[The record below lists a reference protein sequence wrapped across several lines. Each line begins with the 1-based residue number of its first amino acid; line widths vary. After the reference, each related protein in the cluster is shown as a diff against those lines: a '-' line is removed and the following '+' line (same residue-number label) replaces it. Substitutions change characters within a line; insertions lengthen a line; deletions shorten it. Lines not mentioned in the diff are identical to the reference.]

1 MRIPVKMKFAALAVI
16 CAATMA
22 ACGGGPPMAMAD
34 LAAYPGSSELK
45 PGESK
50 IAETLKKNMEMDTQ
64 LRQAIGTGGK
74 TEQKGF
80 KLPSDASWDKV
91 KSFYADKLKAGGW
104 TEGMGGS
111 AGNMVANIMNTVNAA
126 NEVFQSGIFTKGS
139 QTLSIFRMAD
149 PIDKTQVVM
158 IASLSSR

>member
-1 MRIPVKMKFAALAVI
+1 MRISVNLKNAALAVL

-22 ACGGGPPMAMAD
+22 ACGGGAPMAMSD

-80 KLPSDASWDKV
+80 KLPADASWDKV

-104 TEGMGGS
+104 AEGSGG
-111 AGNMVANIMNTVNAA
+111 AGGNMAANIMNTVNAA
-126 NEVFQSGIFTKGS
+126 NEVFQSGMFSRGS
-139 QTLSIFRMAD
+139 QVLSIFRMAD
-149 PIDKTQVVM
+149 PIDKSSVVM
-158 IASLSSR
+158 IASLSTR